1 MEYEQAKQK
10 LIEKIDS
17 LEVEISFL
25 IQECMDRH
33 IKILIYIMLQI
44 VRRRFNNSVLCDHIG
59 DHTVRNYRGDTLMTI
74 NDKKLLD
81 SAHEGNP
88 VYKFLV
94 FYDLLS
100 EWFKDPKLKRF
111 SYYEDIFYHVSKTIE
126 QYEKSDYAKDY
137 TQSELACIIEYLE
150 DKFEHKVAKIW
161 KVQNNLKL

>member
-1 MEYEQAKQK
+1 MKT
-10 LIEKIDS
+10 ID
-17 LEVEISFL
+17 
-25 IQECMDRH
+25 DK
-33 IKILIYIMLQI
+33 KILD
-44 VRRRFNNSVLCDHIG
+44 N
-59 DHTVRNYRGDTLMTI
+59 
-74 NDKKLLD
+74 
-81 SAHEGNP
+81 AHEGNP

-111 SYYEDIFYHVSKTIE
+111 TYYEDIFYHVSKTIE

-161 KVQNNLKL
+161 KAQNNVKFN

>member
-1 MEYEQAKQK
+1 MKT
-10 LIEKIDS
+10 ID
-17 LEVEISFL
+17 
-25 IQECMDRH
+25 
-33 IKILIYIMLQI
+33 
-44 VRRRFNNSVLCDHIG
+44 
-59 DHTVRNYRGDTLMTI
+59 
-74 NDKKLLD
+74 DKKLLD
-81 SAHEGNP
+81 NAHEGNP